1 MNLYTIVTNDK
12 YELPVKCDVKVKEV
26 ADFLG
31 TTTGNVWNMVCKP
44 RKKSKYKVIVT
55 GKVEYDKRAYCKRY
69 SMTHDRSAYFRD
81 RYRRLKNER
90 NNDCQ

>member
-1 MNLYTIVTNDK
+1 MNLYTIVTNDE
-12 YELPVKCDVKVKEV
+12 YELPVKCDVRVKEV
-26 ADFLG
+26 ADYLG
-31 TTTGNVWNMVCKP
+31 TTTNNVQNMVCKA

-55 GKVEYDKRAYCKRY
+55 GKVECDKRAYCKRY